1 MGQSLKQN
9 SRPQVQMPA
18 HRPSVLG
25 LPYRRPAHLVYH
37 PPNSDATSS
46 TGPRI
51 SAGHF
56 ADAAAVVIVIVIVTV
71 LVPALDRHRGPDPV
85 VVVLPTS
92 RSVPAPV
99 LVPVLLS
106 AHSSAPDATAGT
118 VKHSMCSMCSMVL
131 LSHPAASD
139 FPKWKPT
146 VAGVEL
152 RARCAV
158 VAGLGVVSESEFVA
172 RRYSA
177 DCDLDSHV

>member
-1 MGQSLKQN
+1 
-9 SRPQVQMPA
+9 MPA

-25 LPYRRPAHLVYH
+25 LPYRRPAHLVCH
-37 PPNSDATSS
+37 PPNSDVTSS

-56 ADAAAVVIVIVIVTV
+56 ADAAAVVIVIVTVTV
-71 LVPALDRHRGPDPV
+71 LVPAALDRHRGPDPV
-85 VVVLPTS
+85 VAVPPTPH
-92 RSVPAPV
+92 SVPVPA

-106 AHSSAPDATAGT
+106 AHSSDPAATAVN
-118 VKHSMCSMCSMVL
+118 VKHSLCPKAL
-131 LSHPAASD
+131 PSHPAASG
-139 FPKWKPT
+139 FEESEQT